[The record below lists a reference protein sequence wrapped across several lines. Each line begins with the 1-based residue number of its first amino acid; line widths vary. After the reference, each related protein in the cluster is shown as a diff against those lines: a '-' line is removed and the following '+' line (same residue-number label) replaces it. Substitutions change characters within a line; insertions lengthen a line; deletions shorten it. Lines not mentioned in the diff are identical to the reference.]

1 MAGVE
6 QKIVQDSEDGLRLD
20 RWFSIHFPGLTHGRL
35 QKLLR
40 TGQVRVDGGRVKA
53 KDRLQSGQNV
63 RIPPLQVSARKRDS
77 HIRLSEE
84 DNAFVKS
91 LVIYRDQRLIVLN
104 KPSGL
109 AVQGGT
115 KTTRH
120 LDGLLDGLR
129 FEAEERPRLVHRLD
143 RDTSGVL
150 LLARSRHDAAWI
162 GQALRQSRIQK
173 VYWALISG
181 VPRVEQATINMPLI
195 KKGRIGS
202 ERVVAAGP
210 EDKDAQNA
218 KTHYMVV
225 DKAAPRWSWV
235 ALMPVTGRTH
245 QLRVH
250 LSEIGHSIV
259 GDLKYGDQSPADDG
273 LPNKLHLHARSLG
286 FKHPDKGWV
295 KFDAELPDH
304 MQSSWEILGF
314 DGFAE
319 DPQFP
324 DELVR

>member
-6 QKIVQDSEDGLRLD
+6 QKTVQDSEDGLRLD
-20 RWFSIHFPGLTHGRL
+20 RWFAIHFPGLTHGRL

-63 RIPPLQVSARKRDS
+63 RIPPIQPSAQKRDT
-77 HIRLSEE
+77 HVPLSKE
-84 DNAFVKS
+84 DKAFVKS
-91 LVIYRDQRLIVLN
+91 LVIYRDQRFIVLN

-120 LDGLLDGLR
+120 LDGLLDGLK
-129 FEAEERPRLVHRLD
+129 FESDERPRLVHRLD
-143 RDTSGVL
+143 RDTSGAL
-150 LLARSRHDAAWI
+150 LLARTRKDAAWI
-162 GQALRQSRIQK
+162 GQALKQSRIQK
-173 VYWALISG
+173 IYWALVAG

-202 ERVVAAGP
+202 ERVVQAEPG
-210 EDKDAQNA
+210 EKGAQSA
-218 KTHYMVV
+218 KTHYMIV

-250 LSEIGHSIV
+250 LSEIGHAIV
-259 GDLKYGDQSPADDG
+259 GDLKYGEKFTGEEG
-273 LPNKLHLHARSLG
+273 LPDKLHLHARSLG
-286 FKHPDKGWV
+286 FKHPDKGWINIS
-295 KFDAELPDH
+295 AELPEH
-304 MQSSWEILGF
+304 MQSSWETLGF
-314 DGFAE
+314 NSSGE

-324 DELVR
+324 DDLLR